1 MFLPYEYY
9 MQTSC
14 LIKVLTDGW
23 QWQLVQVDISFEYVY
38 ALPGSKSDNSR
49 HVRDQCVLF
58 ATGGIVLEIHGY
70 AGERSREMVQS
81 DGAPQCFLQP
91 ESVDETSH
99 PEPAMSRSLTA
110 SCRTSEGGSIVLS
123 ERDVLIRSTCTI
135 NIMLILKLPPK
146 AC

>member
-1 MFLPYEYY
+1 MVREFWLFIYGVFLYRLYRSISALNMSMPCPARNLITADMYG
-9 MQTSC
+9 TS
-14 LIKVLTDGW
+14 
-23 QWQLVQVDISFEYVY
+23 
-38 ALPGSKSDNSR
+38 
-49 HVRDQCVLF
+49 
-58 ATGGIVLEIHGY
+58 
-70 AGERSREMVQS
+70 ERSREMVQS